1 MFEIVLAAT
10 DSALQFF
17 QQRIEKL
24 IGFLRSNSP
33 EVQVLFHN
41 TDQSY
46 RTCVRIRWAKA
57 LNFGQP

>member
-24 IGFLRSNSP
+24 IGFLRSLLFC
-33 EVQVLFHN
+33 ETVQRFKFFLTILTRAIGPVLG
-41 TDQSY
+41 
-46 RTCVRIRWAKA
+46 
-57 LNFGQP
+57 LGGQRL